1 MSVEHILKFITMQD
15 LLIRYTLDVMHC
27 EQNLAKNILK
37 TVTGLKDT
45 VKVRR
50 DLQRRGIRRHLW
62 LTPHPKKTGRML
74 KPAAPYVLTNEEFDT
89 FANTMESLKPPLGLV
104 SNMAQYIRKKKFG
117 GLKSHDYHVLMQ
129 QVMPLALRGLLQ
141 RGPRMAVMRICR
153 VFRKICGSVWNP
165 SEIEDLQAD
174 VARSMALLEIHFP
187 PSFFDIMTH
196 LVYHLVDEL
205 DLCGPVSSR
214 WMYPIERYMKTL
226 KEYVRNMA
234 RPEACMA
241 EGYVRDECLGFITEY
256 LQRFEV
262 VDRRVWDADEEYGDA
277 EEVLEGAGAKYIM
290 TAALRDLA
298 HQYALLNLSLME
310 AWHR

>member
-1 MSVEHILKFITMQD
+1 MEHIMKFITMQNI
-15 LLIRYTLDVMHC
+15 LIRYTLDVMHC
-27 EQNLAKNILK
+27 EQNLSKNILK
-37 TVTGLKDT
+37 IEIGLKDT
-45 VKVRR
+45 MKVRR
-50 DLQRRGIRRHLW
+50 DLQCKGIGRHLW
-62 LTPHPKKTGRML
+62 LTPHPKKIGRML
-74 KPAAPYVLTNEEFDT
+74 KPAAPYVLTNEEFEV
-89 FANTMESLKPPLGLV
+89 FANTIESLKPPSGLV
-104 SNMAQYIRKKKFG
+104 SNMAQYIWKKKFG

-129 QVMPLALRGLLQ
+129 QVMPLALHGILQ
-141 RGPRMAVMRICR
+141 RGPRMAIMRICR
-153 VFRKICGSVWNP
+153 VFRKLCGSVWNS

-174 VARSMALLEIHFP
+174 VARSIALLEIHFP

-262 VDRRVWDADEEYGDA
+262 VDHRVWDVDEEYGDA
-277 EEVLEGAGAKYIM
+277 EEVLEGAEAKYM
-290 TAALRDLA
+290 MSTTLRDLVY
-298 HQYALLNLSLME
+298 QYALSNLSLME
-310 AWHR
+310 PWHM